1 MAWSQTH
8 TWFNG
13 RWLDGNTPIVGPRT
27 HAFWLGSSVFDG
39 ARHFEG
45 VSPDLDLHCARV
57 NDSARVMMLAP
68 MKHAGEIA
76 EIAREGIGKFAPGTA
91 LYIRPMYWAEEG
103 GPGTSIPPKPESTQF
118 CVCVYAAPMPAPDG
132 VSITRSPFR
141 RPSIECAPVN
151 AKAGCLYPNNA
162 RSILE
167 AKARGFDNSLVCDL
181 LGNVAELGTANVFMS
196 KDGKVV
202 TPALNGT
209 FLPGITRARVIGL
222 LRKAGVE
229 VIEATLS
236 HQHFLDADEIFYT
249 GNFAKVS
256 PVTRIETRALQPGPL
271 YRRARDLYWAFA
283 HGDA

>member
-1 MAWSQTH
+1 MPWSETH

-13 RWLDGNTPIVGPRT
+13 RWLTGNAPIVGPRT

-39 ARHFEG
+39 ARFFEG
-45 VSPDLDLHCARV
+45 VAPDLDLHCARV
-57 NDSARVMMLAP
+57 NESARAMLLAP
-68 MKHAGEIA
+68 TKRPGEIV
-76 EIAREGIGKFAPGTA
+76 EIAREGIAKFAPGTA
-91 LYIRPMYWAEEG
+91 LYVKPMYWAEEG
-103 GPGTSIPPKPESTQF
+103 GAGTSVPPLPESTQF
-118 CVCVYAAPMPAPDG
+118 LCCIYAAPMPAPDG

-141 RPSIECAPVN
+141 RPTIECAPVN

-167 AKARGFDNSLVCDL
+167 AKSRGFDNSLVFDL
-181 LGNVAELGTANVFMS
+181 LGNVAELGTANVFMA
-196 KDGKVV
+196 KDGKVL
-202 TPALNGT
+202 TPAANGA
-209 FLPGITRARVIGL
+209 FLAGITRARVIAL

-229 VIEATLS
+229 VVETTLS

-249 GNFAKVS
+249 GNFAKVM

-271 YRRARDLYWAFA
+271 YRRARELYWAYA